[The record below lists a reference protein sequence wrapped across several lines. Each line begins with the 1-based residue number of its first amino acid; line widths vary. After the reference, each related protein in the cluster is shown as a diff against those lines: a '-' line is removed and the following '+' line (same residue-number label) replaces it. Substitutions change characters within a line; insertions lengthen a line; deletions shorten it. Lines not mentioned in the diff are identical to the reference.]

1 MESYAATSR
10 AATLLWALPATTGG
24 TTHWT
29 STGVSPLIGVQY
41 RRSLPAGSSGSKER
55 GMSVKNKW
63 LWGFSG
69 LLLLAAATWSQAQ
82 QASGGSEKAVAALEN
97 QWLQA
102 DKTNNPDL
110 AAPLMADKYISTA
123 ADGTIEDK
131 AQTLADARAR
141 KYTSAEYED
150 LKVTI
155 FGDTAIA
162 TGAFKGKGTDSG
174 KPFDEH
180 LRWTD
185 TWVRMPSGKWQCVA
199 TH

>member
-1 MESYAATSR
+1 
-10 AATLLWALPATTGG
+10 
-24 TTHWT
+24 
-29 STGVSPLIGVQY
+29 
-41 RRSLPAGSSGSKER
+41 
-55 GMSVKNKW
+55 MSKW
-63 LWGFSG
+63 LWGFIG
-69 LLLLAAATWSQAQ
+69 LLSLGAATWSQAQ
-82 QASGGSEKAVAALEN
+82 QTSGGSEKAVAALEN

-185 TWVRMPSGKWQCVA
+185 TWVRMPGGKWQCVA
-199 TH
+199 THYSTVKM